1 MNQIARCDWLPERAR
16 WSHLARSGLPAVS
29 LKQNFTKSH
38 IINPLLTKFVRS
50 RWLDIGLVL
59 FLRVYGPRLRL
70 RVYTDRTQWGLYLR
84 PRSRSDSPGQD
95 QILLYRPPAWLIR
108 AKYDPCTSGSFHL
121 GSRIYKLRLSSPEY
135 SPAYMK
141 AADAGV
147 IKAILNFY
155 HVNSDPAFE
164 RHRGR
169 IPINDLNIAHA
180 LKKHLIQ
187 FLGLKELTIKY
198 GLGDFDI

>member
-1 MNQIARCDWLPERAR
+1 M
-16 WSHLARSGLPAVS
+16 
-29 LKQNFTKSH
+29 
-38 IINPLLTKFVRS
+38 
-50 RWLDIGLVL
+50 
-59 FLRVYGPRLRL
+59 Y
-70 RVYTDRTQWGLYLR
+70 
-84 PRSRSDSPGQD
+84 
-95 QILLYRPPAWLIR
+95 IR
-108 AKYDPCTSGSFHL
+108 I
-121 GSRIYKLRLSSPEY
+121 SRIYKLRLSSPEY

-164 RHRGR
+164 RHRGP